1 MLTVLRTL
9 LLRVLPRVLPP
20 GCKPLLKVLLTE
32 KTSLYGGATGLSGR
46 RPNLCGFV
54 WLAKG
59 VGPLIGRP
67 GCRARPRGDAV
78 TALDSFPCCVSS
90 LAVSIS
96 DWPRMLPFPLVSSFS
111 RWRCAVRATCVRC
124 SHLLALNHC
133 SPAQWSARILCP
145 RLAHFGIRP
154 ECLRLA

>member
-9 LLRVLPRVLPP
+9 LLRVLPP
-20 GCKPLLKVLLTE
+20 GCKPLLNVLLTE

-54 WLAKG
+54 WLAKV
-59 VGPLIGRP
+59 VGLLIGRS
-67 GCRARPRGDAV
+67 GCRAGQRGDAV
-78 TALDSFPCCVSS
+78 TSLDSFPCCVSS

-96 DWPRMLPFPLVSSFS
+96 GWPRILAVPLVSSFS

-124 SHLLALNHC
+124 SHLLTVNHC
-133 SPAQWSARILCP
+133 SPAQWSARILCL
-145 RLAHFGIRP
+145 RLAHFGIWP